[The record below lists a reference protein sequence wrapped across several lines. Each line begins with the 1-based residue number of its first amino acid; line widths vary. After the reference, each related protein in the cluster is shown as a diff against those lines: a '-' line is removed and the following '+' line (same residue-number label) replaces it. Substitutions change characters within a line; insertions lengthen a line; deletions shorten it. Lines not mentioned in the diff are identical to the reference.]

1 MSEEKRLYPKVLR
14 DTAVLSVVVV
24 VFIVVLYYGARRIDP
39 AAAVDGLGN
48 FYAAAQVL
56 IIAFA
61 CASLTSTIH
70 WLMFG
75 MLGRRERREPGI
87 YKLAVLQSCSW
98 LVVFYLLL
106 SRAVGQ

>member
-1 MSEEKRLYPKVLR
+1 MTEKLYPKILR
-14 DTAVLSVVVV
+14 DTFVLAVVTALFV
-24 VFIVVLYYGARRIDP
+24 VVLYYGARRIDP

-70 WLMFG
+70 WWRFG
-75 MLGRRERREPGI
+75 MLGRRERRDPQI
-87 YKLAVLQSCSW
+87 FKLAVLQSCSW
-98 LVVFYLLL
+98 VIVFYLLL